1 MPSDFNHLRYA
12 LPKFSRRDYI
22 SLMNTLSTILGFD
35 SSEQAKFR
43 FHVLKVFYEG
53 GWNTVKLAF
62 PNIKRPTLYRWK
74 KAYEDS
80 GKRLNSL
87 VPVSTKPH
95 NFRQPREHLA
105 VNKLIKQLR
114 EAHPRMGKMKVEGFV
129 KALTTELD
137 LTNIPDSS
145 ATIGRLIKRKNYF
158 FAGKDKVK
166 GKRVRKE
173 HKQRIKFCP
182 KSGETKPGYIQ
193 LDGVKFYYLG
203 RYYYFLTAVDIVSK
217 QAWVKVVTSFK
228 SKYAAEFL
236 EQILTTA
243 WYTIHT
249 VQTDNGSEFELFFEE
264 AIQQKKLNHLFSYPK
279 HPKTNGY
286 VERFNW
292 TIQDEFLHSYE
303 DLLLYPEDFKEELNK
318 WLVWYNQVRPH
329 QSLNY
334 LTPYQYSKKGDLSQ
348 KY

>member
-1 MPSDFNHLRYA
+1 MPSDFNRLRYA

-35 SSEQAKFR
+35 SSEQAQFK

-53 GWNTVKLAF
+53 GWDTVKLAF

-74 KAYEDS
+74 KAYETS

-87 VPVSTKPH
+87 VPKSTKPH
-95 NFRQPREHLA
+95 HFRQPKEHLA
-105 VNKLIKQLR
+105 VTKLVKLLR
-114 EAHPRMGKMKVEGFV
+114 ERHPRMGKMKIEGFV
-129 KALTTELD
+129 KALCEELNLND
-137 LTNIPDSS
+137 IPDSS
-145 ATIGRLIKRKNYF
+145 ASIGRLIKRKNYF

-166 GKRVRKE
+166 GKRVRKQN
-173 HKQRIKFCP
+173 KQRIKLCP
-182 KSGETKPGYIQ
+182 KVENTEPGYIQ
-193 LDGVKFYYLG
+193 LDGVKFYYLSK
-203 RYYYFLTAVDIVSK
+203 YYYFLTAVDIVSK

-236 EQILTTA
+236 EEILNTA
-243 WYTIHT
+243 WYTVHT

-264 AIQQKKLNHLFSYPK
+264 AIQKAKLNHLFSYPK
-279 HPKTNGY
+279 HPKTNGF

-303 DLLLYPEDFKEELNK
+303 DMLLYPEDFNLELTK
-318 WLVWYNQVRPH
+318 WLTWYNEVRPH
-329 QSLNY
+329 QSLDY
-334 LTPYQYSKKGDLSQ
+334 LSPYQYLKKGDLSQ